1 MANKRQ
7 RFETSDVIKMLDS
20 SAEDPM
26 MCGSDDEFDDF
37 DEEDTDPS
45 DDERIPLPSPLDD
58 TSTISPSSSSLL
70 LSDTDCIPV
79 SPPPLLP
86 PILATSTNITSTCIQ
101 TSSTTSADNQHLP
114 QSISPLPSSPSLSP
128 GPIFTTSMGSTISP
142 ITSVQ
147 PLLSMPS
154 SNTSLSSTPV
164 GNPKSK
170 KRQLKHSKQT
180 SNPTSKKK
188 PSL

>member
-1 MANKRQ
+1 MALRAIKSMANKRQ

-79 SPPPLLP
+79 SPPPLP
-86 PILATSTNITSTCIQ
+86 PTSSSASYISNIYKYNKYLYTNIFNYLC
-101 TSSTTSADNQHLP
+101 
-114 QSISPLPSSPSLSP
+114 
-128 GPIFTTSMGSTISP
+128 
-142 ITSVQ
+142 
-147 PLLSMPS
+147 
-154 SNTSLSSTPV
+154 
-164 GNPKSK
+164 
-170 KRQLKHSKQT
+170 
-180 SNPTSKKK
+180 
-188 PSL
+188 